1 MKNKCNL
8 DKAISAIGGKWKLA
22 IIWSIYKSEIIRY
35 NELKRQVEG
44 ITNMMLS
51 KSLKE
56 LEEDKIIIRKQ
67 YEEIPP
73 RVEYSLTENGKNL
86 LPILKSLESWGSKQ

>member
-1 MKNKCNL
+1 METKCHL
-8 DKAISAIGGKWKLA
+8 DKVINVIGGKWKLQ
-22 IIWSIYKSEIIRY
+22 IIWNIYVFKVIRY
-35 NELKRQVEG
+35 NELKRNVNG

-56 LEEDKIIIRKQ
+56 LEHNKIITRKQ

-73 RVEYSLTENGKNL
+73 RVEYSLTSNGLEL
-86 LPILKSLESWGSKQ
+86 LTVLKELEKWGAKQ